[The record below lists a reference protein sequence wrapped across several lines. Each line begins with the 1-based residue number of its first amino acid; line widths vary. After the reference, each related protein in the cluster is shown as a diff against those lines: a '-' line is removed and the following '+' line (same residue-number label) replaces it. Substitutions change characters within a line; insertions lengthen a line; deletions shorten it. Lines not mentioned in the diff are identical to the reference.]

1 MFPQSRV
8 AATLIA
14 AFVGLSAE
22 AAQAQVPTINVQD
35 TCRVAAGVTVSL
47 GTPGVDD
54 VKICTDSEN
63 KARDQIIKDWGS
75 YPASDRAQCVQT
87 RYYLPSYVEWLTCFE
102 MNKVV
107 REARQQR
114 TQVPSG
120 GAQAQVPS
128 GGAQAQGALAGAR
141 GSLGGPLTNP
151 DGSITLP
158 PVRSLGIMR

>member
-14 AFVGLSAE
+14 AFLGLSAE
-22 AAQAQVPTINVQD
+22 AAQAQVPTINVQE
-35 TCRVAAGVTVSL
+35 TCRTAAAVTVSL

-54 VKICTDSEN
+54 VKICMDSEN

-107 REARQQR
+107 RDARQQGAR
-114 TQVPSG
+114 AQG
-120 GAQAQVPS
+120 GAL
-128 GGAQAQGALAGAR
+128 GGAA

>member
-22 AAQAQVPTINVQD
+22 AAQAQIPTINVQD
-35 TCRVAAGVTVSL
+35 TCRIAAGVTVSL

-54 VKICTDSEN
+54 VKICADSEN
-63 KARDQIIKDWGS
+63 KARDQMIKDWGS

-114 TQVPSG
+114 TQ
-120 GAQAQVPS
+120 GA
-128 GGAQAQGALAGAR
+128 GGAQAQGTLRGAP

>member
-22 AAQAQVPTINVQD
+22 ATQAQVPTINVQE
-35 TCRVAAGVTVSL
+35 TCRTAAGVTVSL

-54 VKICTDSEN
+54 MKICTDTEN

-75 YPASDRAQCVQT
+75 YPASDRVQCVQT

-114 TQVPSG
+114 
-120 GAQAQVPS
+120 AQGT
-128 GGAQAQGALAGAR
+128 GGAQAQGALAGAP

-158 PVRSLGIMR
+158 PVRSLGIMRY